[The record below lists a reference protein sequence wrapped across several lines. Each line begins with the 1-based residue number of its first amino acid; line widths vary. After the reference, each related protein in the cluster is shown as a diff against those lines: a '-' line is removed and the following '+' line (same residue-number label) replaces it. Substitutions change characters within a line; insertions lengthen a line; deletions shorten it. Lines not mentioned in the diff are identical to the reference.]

1 MKDETEKDAFESV
14 VQALGAL
21 EWTLVRVVFNVRAR
35 TAVGFQQYLANVGIE
50 IPGSIIESSKWFGA
64 FRRAPSVANHRNGF
78 GSLLRDRLIALG
90 FEKGTVEKAMRE
102 LQREVLD
109 LCLDV
114 QTAVAKQLRDDL
126 QAIGLQVPVS
136 MMQSGEW
143 RDVFARE
150 VGQLPLGAASI
161 VRDGREESVFRAV
174 EEGSQQR
181 CPDQQ
186 GFC

>member
-1 MKDETEKDAFESV
+1 MKDDTEKEAFESV

-21 EWTLVRVVFNVRAR
+21 EWTLVRIVFNVRAR

-64 FRRAPSVANHRNGF
+64 FHRAPAVPKHQHGF
-78 GSLLRDRLIALG
+78 GGLLRDRLIVLG
-90 FEKGTVEKAMRE
+90 FEEGGVEEAMRE
-102 LQREVLD
+102 LQQEVLD

-126 QAIGLQVPVS
+126 QAIGLHVPVS

-161 VRDGREESVFRAV
+161 VRDGREKSVFRAV
-174 EEGSQQR
+174 EEGSQQT

-186 GFC
+186 SFC

>member
-1 MKDETEKDAFESV
+1 MKDETEKDDFESV

-21 EWTLVRVVFNVRAR
+21 EWTLVRIVFNVRAR
-35 TAVGFQQYLANVGIE
+35 TAVGFHQYLATVGIE
-50 IPGSIIESSKWFGA
+50 IPGSIIESSKWLGA
-64 FRRAPSVANHRNGF
+64 FHRAPAVPKHQQGF
-78 GSLLRDRLIALG
+78 GGLLRDRLIALG
-90 FEKGTVEKAMRE
+90 FEEDTVEEAMRE
-102 LQREVLD
+102 LQQEVLD

-161 VRDGREESVFRAV
+161 VRDGRVKSVFRAV
-174 EEGSQQR
+174 EEGSHQR

-186 GFC
+186 SVC

>member
-1 MKDETEKDAFESV
+1 MKDDTEKEAFESV

-21 EWTLVRVVFNVRAR
+21 EWTLVRIVFNVRAR
-35 TAVGFQQYLANVGIE
+35 TAVGFHQYLVNVGVE

-64 FRRAPSVANHRNGF
+64 FHRAPAVPKHQHGF
-78 GSLLRDRLIALG
+78 GGLLRDRLIVLG
-90 FEKGTVEKAMRE
+90 FEEGTVKEAMRA
-102 LQREVLD
+102 LQQEVLD

-126 QAIGLQVPVS
+126 RAIGVYVPVS
-136 MMQSGEW
+136 MLQSSGW

-150 VGQLPLGAASI
+150 VGQLPPGAASI

-186 GFC
+186 SFC

>member
-1 MKDETEKDAFESV
+1 MNDEPDKLSFATM

-21 EWTLVRVVFNVRAR
+21 EWTLVRIVFNVRAR

-50 IPGSIIESSKWFGA
+50 IPGSIIESTKWFGA
-64 FRRAPSVANHRNGF
+64 FHRAPAVPKHQQGF
-78 GSLLRDRLIALG
+78 GGLLRDRLIVLG
-90 FEKGTVEKAMRE
+90 FEEGTVEEAMRDV
-102 LQREVLD
+102 QQEVMD
-109 LCLDV
+109 LCLAV

-126 QAIGLQVPVS
+126 QAIGVHVPVS
-136 MMQSGEW
+136 MLQSGEW

-150 VGQLPLGAASI
+150 VGQLPPGAASI

-186 GFC
+186 SFC

>member
-1 MKDETEKDAFESV
+1 MNDSEDQLSCATV

-90 FEKGTVEKAMRE
+90 FEEGTVEKAMR
-102 LQREVLD
+102 
-109 LCLDV
+109 
-114 QTAVAKQLRDDL
+114 
-126 QAIGLQVPVS
+126 
-136 MMQSGEW
+136 
-143 RDVFARE
+143 
-150 VGQLPLGAASI
+150 
-161 VRDGREESVFRAV
+161 
-174 EEGSQQR
+174 
-181 CPDQQ
+181 
-186 GFC
+186 

>member
-1 MKDETEKDAFESV
+1 MKDGTEKEAFESV

-21 EWTLVRVVFNVRAR
+21 EWTLVRIVFNVRAR
-35 TAVGFQQYLANVGIE
+35 TAVGFHQYLANVGIE

-64 FRRAPSVANHRNGF
+64 FHGAPAVPNHQQGF
-78 GSLLRDRLIALG
+78 GGLLRDRLIVLG
-90 FEKGTVEKAMRE
+90 FEEGAVEEAMRE
-102 LQREVLD
+102 LQQEVLE

-114 QTAVAKQLRDDL
+114 QTAVAKELRDDL
-126 QAIGLQVPVS
+126 HAIGLHVPVS
-136 MMQSGEW
+136 MLQSGEW
-143 RDVFARE
+143 RDVFARK

-186 GFC
+186 SFC

>member
-1 MKDETEKDAFESV
+1 MKDDTEKQASESV

-21 EWTLVRVVFNVRAR
+21 EWTLVRIVFNVRAR

-78 GSLLRDRLIALG
+78 GSLLRNRLIALG
-90 FEKGTVEKAMRE
+90 FEEGKVEKAMRE
-102 LQREVLD
+102 LQQEVLD

-126 QAIGLQVPVS
+126 QAIGVHVPVS
-136 MMQSGEW
+136 MLQSGEW

-150 VGQLPLGAASI
+150 VRQLPPGAESI
-161 VRDGREESVFRAV
+161 VRDGREKTVFRAV
-174 EEGSQQR
+174 EDGSR
-181 CPDQQ
+181 KCPDKQS
-186 GFC
+186 FC